1 VLNLFNNLVGNLR
14 SNKVFLSFSSLFNI
28 VLVSLG
34 GFVSFLVIVVL
45 AKIIAYLLNLTNS
58 LDFGSI
64 DIQIAILGAG
74 MQLSIYLLKK
84 ADNIKKNY

>member
-1 VLNLFNNLVGNLR
+1 VLNLFNNLVGNFR

-34 GFVSFLVIVVL
+34 GFTSFLTIVVL
-45 AKIIAYLLNLTNS
+45 AKIIAYILNLTGSFN
-58 LDFGSI
+58 FGPI